1 MYDGKD
7 FLEIEENSSKPIYQ
21 QIADGISSLIL
32 SGKWEPGAK
41 IPSEE
46 EIITKLKISRGTLR
60 KSLDILAEQG
70 MLTKSQGKG
79 TFVSKPKIS
88 YPFAQELISFAET
101 MAHKGLTYET
111 NVIEQKVIYPGQS
124 VQKKLQLSKEDKVL
138 QLKRIRSIDG
148 EPAIL
153 LENWVSIKYFPGI
166 EKVDFKENSLFKMM
180 EELMEEK
187 LAYGVRNFLALALSR
202 EQALFLELEEG
213 APILKIEQLVFGP
226 GGIPMEFS
234 NTLLRTDKYQ
244 VTSIL
249 TR

>member
-1 MYDGKD
+1 MYNWQD

-21 QIADGISSLIL
+21 QVTDGISSLIL
-32 SGKWEPGAK
+32 SGKWEPGEK

-60 KSLDILAEQG
+60 KSLDILVEQG
-70 MLTKSQGKG
+70 LLTKSQGKG

-101 MAHKGLTYET
+101 MDRKGLAYET
-111 NVIEQKVIYPGQS
+111 NVIEQKIIYPDQNM
-124 VQKKLQLSKEDKVL
+124 QKKLQISKEDKVL
-138 QLKRIRSIDG
+138 QLKRIRSIEK

-153 LENWVSIKYFPGI
+153 LENWVAIKYFPGI
-166 EKVDFKENSLFKMM
+166 EKMDFKENSLFKAM
-180 EELMEEK
+180 EELMKEK
-187 LAYGVRNFLALALSR
+187 IVYGVRNFSAVSLSR
-202 EQALFLELEEG
+202 GQALFLELEEK

-226 GGIPMEFS
+226 GEVPIEFS

-244 VTSIL
+244 VTSML
-249 TR
+249 PR